1 MKIILIA
8 RKTTLDYLVPLFTD
22 EGHTP
27 VLLDSYTHEDKA
39 DIQTKIDSEEPDYV
53 VNALPGLLLDSS
65 SEYKLLQNT
74 QASMDLEIKRYE
86 TKQEAVKRGFK
97 YIRELDAD
105 CSGFIQE
112 LDEPQ
117 YIKPK
122 EGVYE
127 VVKVDP
133 NTHPIDVYS
142 FCAFHKTDYYIE
154 KELEYDVEAWC
165 FFTVSNGQ
173 YSIIRHIG
181 GTGCGDSKLVNNTG
195 TMSEIIDDWREG
207 ITLHDLTDD
216 QETVFINQCKKWL
229 DYVVTLGGNYEGCI
243 GGYIKGNDVYWSEQN
258 SRPGMQNI
266 GMLPSTAMNWLN
278 GLETDP
284 SLSVNQVSA
293 ATIRSEKGWG

>member
-27 VLLDSYTHEDKA
+27 VLLDSYTHLDKDA
-39 DIQTKIDSEEPDYV
+39 IQTKINDEEPDYV
-53 VNALPGLLLDSS
+53 VNALPGLLLDES

-74 QASMDLEIKRYE
+74 QASMDLELKKHE
-86 TKQEAVKRGFK
+86 TKQKAVLKGWK
-97 YIRELDAD
+97 HIVELDD
-105 CSGFIQE
+105 HNTGFLVE
-112 LDEPQ
+112 KPYPQ
-117 YIKPK
+117 YLKPK
-122 EGVYE
+122 DGVNE
-127 VVKVDP
+127 TLKVDA
-133 NTHPIDVYS
+133 NTNPVEIYPFLAADT
-142 FCAFHKTDYYIE
+142 AYYIE
-154 KELEYDVEAWC
+154 EELVYDVEAWC

-181 GTGCGDSKLVNNTG
+181 GTGCGDSKLVNNPG
-195 TMSEIIDDWREG
+195 TMQQITNDWREG

-216 QETVFINQCKKWL
+216 QKTVFIDHCTKWL

-266 GMLPSTAMNWLN
+266 GMLPGTAMNWLN

-284 SLSVNQVSA
+284 SLSVNQISA